1 MGPKQARDSTSG
13 GGSFKPLKLIRRLF
27 DRHRLLRLTVT
38 VLALWVAGAAA
49 LRIVEGPANPEEFG
63 NLPRA
68 FWNIAVYLLSG
79 LDAATPRTGVGKTIV
94 GVMLVLGVGV
104 VAVFT
109 GTIASVLVERRI
121 GRRRLMPSYEL
132 KDHIIICNWNEKGL
146 PIIKELH
153 APIVHQKRPIVIV
166 SDHLEAVDLPDKEDI
181 PELEDVYL
189 IKGDPT
195 QEHTLKRANLPLAF
209 SVIVLADPEQKHLAD
224 AKNVLVCM
232 AIKSLCQREEGSM
245 HNIMVE
251 GVDPKNLEHLGRA
264 GATEIVSAEDFSLK
278 LLAQAALH
286 PGLSIVYERLLTISA
301 ESNEVYLE
309 PVPLAFHGKSF
320 TEASRML
327 DETRSSD
334 NPVLALGAIRDNK
347 IVINPRN
354 GAFGTFR
361 DGDQLVMIAWEQPEL
376 AERF

>member
-1 MGPKQARDSTSG
+1 LS
-13 GGSFKPLKLIRRLF
+13 
-27 DRHRLLRLTVT
+27 VT
-38 VLALWVAGAAA
+38 VLALWVVGAAA

-79 LDAATPRTGVGKTIV
+79 LDGPTPRTAIGKTVV
-94 GVMLVLGVGV
+94 GIMLVFGVGV

-109 GTIASVLVERRI
+109 GAIASVLVERRI

-132 KDHIIICNWNEKGL
+132 NEHIVICNWNEKGL

-153 APIVHQKRPIVIV
+153 APIVHLKRPIVIV
-166 SDHLEAVDLPDKEDI
+166 SDRLEDVDLPDKEDI

-232 AIKSLCQREEGSM
+232 AIKSLCKQEGSSM
-245 HNIMVE
+245 ANIMVE

-264 GATEIVSAEDFSLK
+264 GASEIVSAEDFSLK
-278 LLAQAALH
+278 LLAQSALH
-286 PGLSIVYERLLTISA
+286 PGLSVVYERLLTIS
-301 ESNEVYLE
+301 SKTNEVYLE
-309 PVPLAFHGKSF
+309 PAPPALQGKSF
-320 TEASRML
+320 VEASRML
-327 DETRSSD
+327 DETRRSD
-334 NPVLALGAIRDNK
+334 NPVLALGVIRDGK
-347 IVINPRN
+347 IIINPRN
-354 GAFGTFR
+354 DAFDVFR
-361 DGDQLVMIAWEQPEL
+361 DGDHLVMIAWEQPEL
-376 AERF
+376 AERLKG